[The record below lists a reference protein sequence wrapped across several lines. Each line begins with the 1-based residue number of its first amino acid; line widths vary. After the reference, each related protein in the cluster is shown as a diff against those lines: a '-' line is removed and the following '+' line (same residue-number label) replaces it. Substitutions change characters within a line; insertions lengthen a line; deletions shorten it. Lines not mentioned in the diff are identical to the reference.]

1 MLVRRSARW
10 AGRLGRPEVSGGGDI
25 VHCEDYRAAPPPVLG
40 GADQALGHSDL
51 VGCLPGVAGC
61 LAIRVAGAVRGCG
74 GDRAGRRHPLRGVP
88 PFVEVF
94 DSYGPGRLGWLPASG
109 GAQGGCDSDVH
120 RVSRQWLRRRL
131 RA

>member
-51 VGCLPGVAGC
+51 VGFFYTLRAPLV
-61 LAIRVAGAVRGCG
+61 VVRRGLGEAPRYRRRAPPNRRQTAAAHCK
-74 GDRAGRRHPLRGVP
+74 RAGGILKPPPLLGV
-88 PFVEVF
+88 
-94 DSYGPGRLGWLPASG
+94 
-109 GAQGGCDSDVH
+109 
-120 RVSRQWLRRRL
+120 
-131 RA
+131 